1 LNGSHAEKD
10 AELPEDS
17 PSDELYWKAV
27 PIWCQQSLDEL
38 AERRGE
44 EYACG
49 FSAGLETGIIISTE
63 KPEWSLGFYHRLLE
77 HYLTTHTPED
87 LLDWER
93 LAEAT
98 TRAIP
103 VSSFAA
109 DLAGSDDRL
118 PMRKNANFRPEM
130 NA

>member
-27 PIWCQQSLDEL
+27 PIWCQQSLHEL
-38 AERRGE
+38 AERRGK

-98 TRAIP
+98 ARAIP
-103 VSSFAA
+103 VSSFAPDSA
-109 DLAGSDDRL
+109 A
-118 PMRKNANFRPEM
+118 PNANFRPEM

>member
-49 FSAGLETGIIISTE
+49 FSAGLETGIIMGVVTA
-63 KPEWSLGFYHRLLE
+63 EWSQGFYYRLRE
-77 HYLTTHTPED
+77 YYLTTHTPED

-103 VSSFAA
+103 VFAFA
-109 DLAGSDDRL
+109 PDSAATNDR
-118 PMRKNANFRPEM
+118 RSTKENANFRREM